1 MEQEQKQTDNTI
13 YLTQLLQLCR
23 RHIWALILWSIGLAL
38 VGWGI
43 ANFVISPK
51 YTSSAQILVNPKSNK
66 DDPNEAYTTQQANM
80 QLVNTYKD
88 IVTSHVILKDAS
100 DRLTNPVR
108 VVKKAKPAKYKTTD
122 GRKVL
127 VRKAQ
132 PAVIE
137 RDGKAYSVSAAAN
150 MQLVNTYK
158 DIVTSHVILKDA
170 SDRLTNPVRVVKKA
184 KPAKYKTTDGR
195 KVLVRKA
202 QPAVIERDGK
212 AYSVSAAQLAK
223 SVSVATQQQ
232 SQVFSVS
239 AKADTPEKAKAEANA
254 VVRSFRD
261 QIPNIMNINNV
272 TILAPATNGV
282 QSSPNVKM
290 FTLAGFVIGLV
301 LTFAVILIREMTNTT
316 VRDDTYLTQDLGLT
330 NLGYVSHFHVSS
342 SFKLIK
348 KNNKSAAKRE
358 QRKRRR
364 V

>member
-13 YLTQLLQLCR
+13 DLTQLLQLCR
-23 RHIWALILWSIGLAL
+23 RHIWALILWSVGLAL

-51 YTSSAQILVNPKSNK
+51 YTSSAQILVNQKSNK
-66 DDPNEAYTTQQANM
+66 NDPNTAYITQQANM

-88 IVTSHVILKDAS
+88 IVTSHVILQDAS
-100 DRLTNPVR
+100 DRLANPVR
-108 VVKKAKPAKYKTTD
+108 VVKKAKPAKYRTNAD
-122 GRKVL
+122 GRRVL

-137 RDGKAYSVSAAAN
+137 RDGKSYSVSA
-150 MQLVNTYK
+150 
-158 DIVTSHVILKDA
+158 S
-170 SDRLTNPVRVVKKA
+170 
-184 KPAKYKTTDGR
+184 
-195 KVLVRKA
+195 
-202 QPAVIERDGK
+202 
-212 AYSVSAAQLAK
+212 QLAK
-223 SVSVATQQQ
+223 NISVNTQQQ

-239 AKADTPEKAKAEANA
+239 ATADTPEKAKAEANA
-254 VVRSFRD
+254 VARSFRD
-261 QIPNIMNINNV
+261 QIPNIMNIDNV
-272 TILAPATNGV
+272 TIVAPATNGV

-301 LTFAVILIREMTNTT
+301 LTSAMILIREMTNTT

-348 KNNKSAAKRE
+348 KNNKPAAKRE

>member
-1 MEQEQKQTDNTI
+1 MEQEQKQKQTDNTI
-13 YLTQLLQLCR
+13 DLTQLLQLCR

-51 YTSSAQILVNPKSNK
+51 YTSSAQILVNQKSNK
-66 DDPNEAYTTQQANM
+66 NDPNTAYITQQANM

-100 DRLTNPVR
+100 DRL
-108 VVKKAKPAKYKTTD
+108 A
-122 GRKVL
+122 
-127 VRKAQ
+127 
-132 PAVIE
+132 
-137 RDGKAYSVSAAAN
+137 
-150 MQLVNTYK
+150 
-158 DIVTSHVILKDA
+158 
-170 SDRLTNPVRVVKKA
+170 NPVRVVKKA

-223 SVSVATQQQ
+223 SVSIATQQQ

-239 AKADTPEKAKAEANA
+239 ATADTPEKAKAEANA
-254 VVRSFRD
+254 VARSFRD
-261 QIPNIMNINNV
+261 QIPNIMNIDNV
-272 TILAPATNGV
+272 TIVAPATNGV

-348 KNNKSAAKRE
+348 NNNKPATKRE

>member
-13 YLTQLLQLCR
+13 DLTQLLQLCR
-23 RHIWALILWSIGLAL
+23 RHIWALILWSVGLAL

-51 YTSSAQILVNPKSNK
+51 YTSSAQILVNQKSNK
-66 DDPNEAYTTQQANM
+66 NDPNTAYITQQANM

-88 IVTSHVILKDAS
+88 IVTSHVILQDAS
-100 DRLTNPVR
+100 DRLANPVR
-108 VVKKAKPAKYKTTD
+108 VVKKAKPAKYRTNAD
-122 GRKVL
+122 GRRVL

-137 RDGKAYSVSAAAN
+137 RDGKSYSVSA
-150 MQLVNTYK
+150 
-158 DIVTSHVILKDA
+158 S
-170 SDRLTNPVRVVKKA
+170 
-184 KPAKYKTTDGR
+184 
-195 KVLVRKA
+195 
-202 QPAVIERDGK
+202 
-212 AYSVSAAQLAK
+212 QLAK
-223 SVSVATQQQ
+223 NISVNTQQQ
-232 SQVFSVS
+232 SQVFAIS

-254 VVRSFRD
+254 VARSFRD
-261 QIPNIMNINNV
+261 QIPNIMNIDNV
-272 TILAPATNGV
+272 TIVAPATNGV
-282 QSSPNVKM
+282 QSSPNVKL

-301 LTFAVILIREMTNTT
+301 LTFAMILIREMTNTT

-348 KNNKSAAKRE
+348 KNNKPAAKRE

-364 V
+364 VQEVTDVTF

>member
-13 YLTQLLQLCR
+13 DITQLLQLCR
-23 RHIWALILWSIGLAL
+23 RHIWALILWSVGLAL

-51 YTSSAQILVNPKSNK
+51 YTSSAQILVNQKSNK
-66 DDPNEAYTTQQANM
+66 NDPNAAYTTQQANM

-88 IVTSHVILKDAS
+88 IVTSHVILKNAS
-100 DRLTNPVR
+100 DHLANPVR
-108 VVKKAKPAKYKTTD
+108 VVKKAKPAKYKTTDD

-137 RDGKAYSVSAAAN
+137 RDGKAYSVSA
-150 MQLVNTYK
+150 
-158 DIVTSHVILKDA
+158 S
-170 SDRLTNPVRVVKKA
+170 
-184 KPAKYKTTDGR
+184 
-195 KVLVRKA
+195 
-202 QPAVIERDGK
+202 
-212 AYSVSAAQLAK
+212 QLAK
-223 SVSVATQQQ
+223 NISVATQQQ

-254 VVRSFRD
+254 VARSFRD

-272 TILAPATNGV
+272 TIVAPATNGV

-316 VRDDTYLTQDLGLT
+316 VRDDTYLTQELGLT
-330 NLGYVSHFHVSS
+330 NLGHVAHFHVSS

-348 KNNKSAAKRE
+348 KSSKPAKRE

>member
-13 YLTQLLQLCR
+13 DLTQLLQLCR
-23 RHIWALILWSIGLAL
+23 RHIWALILWSVGLAL

-51 YTSSAQILVNPKSNK
+51 YSSSAQILVNQKNGRN
-66 DDPNEAYTTQQANM
+66 DPNAAYAAQQANM
-80 QLVNTYKD
+80 QLVTTYKD
-88 IVTSHVILKDAS
+88 IITSHVILQDAS
-100 DRLTNPVR
+100 DRLANPVK
-108 VVKKAKPAKYKTTD
+108 VVKKAKPAKYKTTDD

-137 RDGKAYSVSAAAN
+137 RDGKAYSVSA
-150 MQLVNTYK
+150 
-158 DIVTSHVILKDA
+158 S
-170 SDRLTNPVRVVKKA
+170 
-184 KPAKYKTTDGR
+184 
-195 KVLVRKA
+195 
-202 QPAVIERDGK
+202 
-212 AYSVSAAQLAK
+212 QLA
-223 SVSVATQQQ
+223 SSISVATQQQ

-254 VVRSFRD
+254 VARSFRD

-272 TILAPATNGV
+272 TIVAPATNGV

-316 VRDDTYLTQDLGLT
+316 VRDDSYLSQELGLT
-330 NLGYVSHFHVSS
+330 NLGHVAHFHVSS

-348 KNNKSAAKRE
+348 KSSKPAKRE

>member
-13 YLTQLLQLCR
+13 DLTQLFQLCR
-23 RHIWALILWSIGLAL
+23 RHIWALILWSVGLAL

-51 YTSSAQILVNPKSNK
+51 YSSSAQILVNQKSNK
-66 DDPNEAYTTQQANM
+66 NDPNAAYNTQQANM

-100 DRLTNPVR
+100 DRLANPVR
-108 VVKKAKPAKYKTTD
+108 VVKKAKPAKYRTTDD

-137 RDGKAYSVSAAAN
+137 RDGKAYSVSA
-150 MQLVNTYK
+150 
-158 DIVTSHVILKDA
+158 S
-170 SDRLTNPVRVVKKA
+170 
-184 KPAKYKTTDGR
+184 
-195 KVLVRKA
+195 
-202 QPAVIERDGK
+202 
-212 AYSVSAAQLAK
+212 QLAK
-223 SVSVATQQQ
+223 NISVATQQE

-239 AKADTPEKAKAEANA
+239 AKANTPEKAKAEANA
-254 VVRSFRD
+254 VARSFRD

-272 TILAPATNGV
+272 TIVAPATNVV
-282 QSSPNVKM
+282 QSSPNVKL

-301 LTFAVILIREMTNTT
+301 LTFAVIMIREMTNTT
-316 VRDDTYLTQDLGLT
+316 VRDDEFLTRELGLT
-330 NLGYVSHFHVSS
+330 NLGQIAHFHLSS
-342 SFKLIK
+342 SFTIK
-348 KNNKSAAKRE
+348 KSASMTNRG
-358 QRKRRR
+358 QTKRRR

>member
-13 YLTQLLQLCR
+13 DLTQLLQLCR
-23 RHIWALILWSIGLAL
+23 RHIWALILWSVGLAL

-51 YTSSAQILVNPKSNK
+51 YTSSAQILVNQKSNK
-66 DDPNEAYTTQQANM
+66 NDPNTAYITQQANM

-88 IVTSHVILKDAS
+88 IVTSHVILQDAS
-100 DRLTNPVR
+100 DRLANPVR
-108 VVKKAKPAKYKTTD
+108 VVKKAKPAKYRTNAD
-122 GRKVL
+122 GRRVL

-137 RDGKAYSVSAAAN
+137 RDGKSYSVSA
-150 MQLVNTYK
+150 
-158 DIVTSHVILKDA
+158 S
-170 SDRLTNPVRVVKKA
+170 
-184 KPAKYKTTDGR
+184 
-195 KVLVRKA
+195 
-202 QPAVIERDGK
+202 
-212 AYSVSAAQLAK
+212 QLAK
-223 SVSVATQQQ
+223 DISVNTQQQ
-232 SQVFSVS
+232 SQIFSVS
-239 AKADTPEKAKAEANA
+239 AKSDTPEKAKAEANA
-254 VVRSFRD
+254 VARSFRD
-261 QIPNIMNINNV
+261 QIPNIMNIDNV
-272 TILAPATNGV
+272 TIVAPATNGV

-301 LTFAVILIREMTNTT
+301 LTFAMILIREMTNTT

-330 NLGYVSHFHVSS
+330 NLGHVSHFHVSS

-348 KNNKSAAKRE
+348 NNNKPAAKRE

>member
-13 YLTQLLQLCR
+13 DLTQLLQLCR
-23 RHIWALILWSIGLAL
+23 RHIWALILWSVGLAL

-51 YTSSAQILVNPKSNK
+51 YSSSAQILVNQKSNK
-66 DDPNEAYTTQQANM
+66 NDPNAAYNTQQANM

-88 IVTSHVILKDAS
+88 IVTSHVILKNAS
-100 DRLTNPVR
+100 DRLANPVR
-108 VVKKAKPAKYKTTD
+108 VVKKAKPAKYKTTDD

-137 RDGKAYSVSAAAN
+137 RDGKAYSVSA
-150 MQLVNTYK
+150 
-158 DIVTSHVILKDA
+158 S
-170 SDRLTNPVRVVKKA
+170 
-184 KPAKYKTTDGR
+184 
-195 KVLVRKA
+195 
-202 QPAVIERDGK
+202 
-212 AYSVSAAQLAK
+212 QLAK
-223 SVSVATQQQ
+223 NISVATQQQ

-254 VVRSFRD
+254 VARSFRD

-272 TILAPATNGV
+272 TIVAPATNGV
-282 QSSPNVKM
+282 QSSPNVKL

-301 LTFAVILIREMTNTT
+301 LTFAVIMIREMTNTT
-316 VRDDTYLTQDLGLT
+316 VRDDEFLTRELGLT
-330 NLGYVSHFHVSS
+330 NLGQIAHFHLSS
-342 SFKLIK
+342 SFTI
-348 KNNKSAAKRE
+348 KNNSNMTKRG
-358 QRKRRR
+358 QSKRRR

>member
-13 YLTQLLQLCR
+13 DLTQLLQLCR
-23 RHIWALILWSIGLAL
+23 RHIWALILWSVGLAL

-51 YTSSAQILVNPKSNK
+51 YSSSAQILVNQKSNK
-66 DDPNEAYTTQQANM
+66 NDPNAAYATQQANM
-80 QLVNTYKD
+80 QLVSTYKD

-100 DRLTNPVR
+100 DRLANPVR
-108 VVKKAKPAKYKTTD
+108 VVKKAKPAKYKTTDD

-137 RDGKAYSVSAAAN
+137 RDGKAYSVSA
-150 MQLVNTYK
+150 
-158 DIVTSHVILKDA
+158 S
-170 SDRLTNPVRVVKKA
+170 
-184 KPAKYKTTDGR
+184 
-195 KVLVRKA
+195 
-202 QPAVIERDGK
+202 
-212 AYSVSAAQLAK
+212 QLAK
-223 SVSVATQQQ
+223 NISVATQQQ

-254 VVRSFRD
+254 VARSFRD

-272 TILAPATNGV
+272 TIVAPATNGV
-282 QSSPNVKM
+282 QSFPNVKL

-301 LTFAVILIREMTNTT
+301 LTFAVIMIREMTNTT
-316 VRDDTYLTQDLGLT
+316 VRDDEFLTRELGLT
-330 NLGYVSHFHVSS
+330 NLGQIAHFHLSS
-342 SFKLIK
+342 SFTI
-348 KNNKSAAKRE
+348 KNNSNMTKRG
-358 QRKRRR
+358 QSKRRR

>member
-13 YLTQLLQLCR
+13 DLTQLLQLCR
-23 RHIWALILWSIGLAL
+23 RHIWALILWSVGLAL

-51 YTSSAQILVNPKSNK
+51 YTSSAQILVNQKSNK
-66 DDPNEAYTTQQANM
+66 NDPNTAYITQQANM

-88 IVTSHVILKDAS
+88 IVTSHVILQDAS
-100 DRLTNPVR
+100 DRLANPVR
-108 VVKKAKPAKYKTTD
+108 VVKKAKPAKYRTNAD
-122 GRKVL
+122 GRRVL

-137 RDGKAYSVSAAAN
+137 RDGKSYSVSA
-150 MQLVNTYK
+150 
-158 DIVTSHVILKDA
+158 S
-170 SDRLTNPVRVVKKA
+170 
-184 KPAKYKTTDGR
+184 
-195 KVLVRKA
+195 
-202 QPAVIERDGK
+202 
-212 AYSVSAAQLAK
+212 QLAK
-223 SVSVATQQQ
+223 DISVNTQQQ
-232 SQVFSVS
+232 SQIFSVS
-239 AKADTPEKAKAEANA
+239 ATADTPEKAKAEANA
-254 VVRSFRD
+254 VARSFRD
-261 QIPNIMNINNV
+261 QIPNIMNIDNV
-272 TILAPATNGV
+272 TIVAPATNGV

-301 LTFAVILIREMTNTT
+301 LTSAMILIREMTNTT

-348 KNNKSAAKRE
+348 KNNNKPAAKRE

>member
-13 YLTQLLQLCR
+13 DLTRLFQLCR
-23 RHIWALILWSIGLAL
+23 KHIWALILWSVGLAL

-51 YTSSAQILVNPKSNK
+51 YTSSAQILVNQKNGRN
-66 DDPNEAYTTQQANM
+66 DPNAAYAAQQANM
-80 QLVNTYKD
+80 QLVTTYKD
-88 IVTSHVILKDAS
+88 IITSHVILQDAS
-100 DRLTNPVR
+100 DRLANPVK
-108 VVKKAKPAKYKTTD
+108 VVKKAKPAKYKTTDD

-137 RDGKAYSVSAAAN
+137 RDGKAYSVSA
-150 MQLVNTYK
+150 
-158 DIVTSHVILKDA
+158 S
-170 SDRLTNPVRVVKKA
+170 
-184 KPAKYKTTDGR
+184 
-195 KVLVRKA
+195 
-202 QPAVIERDGK
+202 
-212 AYSVSAAQLAK
+212 QLASSI
-223 SVSVATQQQ
+223 SVTTQQQ

-254 VVRSFRD
+254 VARSFRD

-272 TILAPATNGV
+272 TIVAPATNGV

-301 LTFAVILIREMTNTT
+301 LTFAVIMIREMTNTT
-316 VRDDTYLTQDLGLT
+316 VRDDSYLSQELGLT
-330 NLGYVSHFHVSS
+330 NLGHVAHFHVSS

-348 KNNKSAAKRE
+348 KSSKPAKRE

>member
-13 YLTQLLQLCR
+13 DLTQLLQLCR

-51 YTSSAQILVNPKSNK
+51 YTSSAQILVNQKSNK
-66 DDPNEAYTTQQANM
+66 NDPNAAYKTQQANM

-88 IVTSHVILKDAS
+88 IVTSHVILQDAS
-100 DRLTNPVR
+100 DRLANPVR
-108 VVKKAKPAKYKTTD
+108 VVKKAKPAKYRTNAD
-122 GRKVL
+122 GRRVL

-137 RDGKAYSVSAAAN
+137 RDGKSYSVSA
-150 MQLVNTYK
+150 
-158 DIVTSHVILKDA
+158 S
-170 SDRLTNPVRVVKKA
+170 
-184 KPAKYKTTDGR
+184 
-195 KVLVRKA
+195 
-202 QPAVIERDGK
+202 
-212 AYSVSAAQLAK
+212 QLAK
-223 SVSVATQQQ
+223 NISVNTQQQ

-239 AKADTPEKAKAEANA
+239 ATADTPEKAKAEANA
-254 VVRSFRD
+254 VARSFRD
-261 QIPNIMNINNV
+261 QIPNIMNIDNV
-272 TILAPATNGV
+272 TIVAPATNGV
-282 QSSPNVKM
+282 QSSPNVKL

-348 KNNKSAAKRE
+348 KNNNKPAAKRE

-364 V
+364 VQEVTDVTF

>member
-1 MEQEQKQTDNTI
+1 MEQEKKQTDNTI
-13 YLTQLLQLCR
+13 DLTQLLQLCR

-51 YTSSAQILVNPKSNK
+51 YTSSAQILVNQKSNK
-66 DDPNEAYTTQQANM
+66 NDPNTAYITQQANM

-88 IVTSHVILKDAS
+88 IVTS
-100 DRLTNPVR
+100 P
-108 VVKKAKPAKYKTTD
+108 
-122 GRKVL
+122 
-127 VRKAQ
+127 
-132 PAVIE
+132 
-137 RDGKAYSVSAAAN
+137 
-150 MQLVNTYK
+150 
-158 DIVTSHVILKDA
+158 VILKDA

-223 SVSVATQQQ
+223 SISVATQQQ
-232 SQVFSVS
+232 SQVFLVS
-239 AKADTPEKAKAEANA
+239 ATADTPEKAKAEANA
-254 VVRSFRD
+254 VARSFRD
-261 QIPNIMNINNV
+261 QIPNIMNIDNV
-272 TILAPATNGV
+272 TIVAPATNGV

-301 LTFAVILIREMTNTT
+301 LTFAMILIREMTNTT

-348 KNNKSAAKRE
+348 KNNNKPAAKRE

>member
-51 YTSSAQILVNPKSNK
+51 YTSSAQILVNPKSINS
-66 DDPNEAYTTQQANM
+66 NAVYTTQQ
-80 QLVNTYKD
+80 
-88 IVTSHVILKDAS
+88 
-100 DRLTNPVR
+100 
-108 VVKKAKPAKYKTTD
+108 
-122 GRKVL
+122 
-127 VRKAQ
+127 
-132 PAVIE
+132 
-137 RDGKAYSVSAAAN
+137 AN

-254 VVRSFRD
+254 VARSFRD

-272 TILAPATNGV
+272 TILAPATNGIK
-282 QSSPNVKM
+282 SSPNVKM

-301 LTFAVILIREMTNTT
+301 LTLAVILIREMTNTT

-342 SFKLIK
+342 SFKLIN
-348 KNNKSAAKRE
+348 NNKPAAKRE

>member
-13 YLTQLLQLCR
+13 DLTQLLQLCR
-23 RHIWALILWSIGLAL
+23 RHIWALILWSVGLAL

-51 YTSSAQILVNPKSNK
+51 YTSSAQILVNQKSNK
-66 DDPNEAYTTQQANM
+66 NDPNTAYITQQANM

-88 IVTSHVILKDAS
+88 IVTSHVILQDAS
-100 DRLTNPVR
+100 DRLANPVR
-108 VVKKAKPAKYKTTD
+108 VVKKAKPAKYRTNAD
-122 GRKVL
+122 GRRVL

-137 RDGKAYSVSAAAN
+137 RDGKSYSVSA
-150 MQLVNTYK
+150 
-158 DIVTSHVILKDA
+158 S
-170 SDRLTNPVRVVKKA
+170 
-184 KPAKYKTTDGR
+184 
-195 KVLVRKA
+195 
-202 QPAVIERDGK
+202 
-212 AYSVSAAQLAK
+212 QLAK
-223 SVSVATQQQ
+223 DISVNTQQQ
-232 SQVFSVS
+232 SQIFSVS
-239 AKADTPEKAKAEANA
+239 ATADTPEKAKAEANA
-254 VVRSFRD
+254 VARSFRD
-261 QIPNIMNINNV
+261 QIPNIMNIDNV
-272 TILAPATNGV
+272 TIVAPATNGV

-301 LTFAVILIREMTNTT
+301 LTFAMILIREMTNTT

-342 SFKLIK
+342 SFKLINN
-348 KNNKSAAKRE
+348 NNKPAAKRE

>member
-13 YLTQLLQLCR
+13 DLTQLLQLCR
-23 RHIWALILWSIGLAL
+23 RHIWALILWSVGLAL

-51 YTSSAQILVNPKSNK
+51 YTSSAQILVNQKSNK
-66 DDPNEAYTTQQANM
+66 NDPNAAYITQQANM

-88 IVTSHVILKDAS
+88 IVTSHVILQDAS
-100 DRLTNPVR
+100 DRLANPVR
-108 VVKKAKPAKYKTTD
+108 VVKKAKPAKYRTNAD
-122 GRKVL
+122 GRRVL

-137 RDGKAYSVSAAAN
+137 RDGKSYSVSA
-150 MQLVNTYK
+150 
-158 DIVTSHVILKDA
+158 S
-170 SDRLTNPVRVVKKA
+170 
-184 KPAKYKTTDGR
+184 
-195 KVLVRKA
+195 
-202 QPAVIERDGK
+202 
-212 AYSVSAAQLAK
+212 QLAK
-223 SVSVATQQQ
+223 NISVNTQQQ

-239 AKADTPEKAKAEANA
+239 ATADTPEKAKAEANA
-254 VVRSFRD
+254 VARSFRD
-261 QIPNIMNINNV
+261 QIPNIMNIDNV
-272 TILAPATNGV
+272 TIVAPATNGV

-301 LTFAVILIREMTNTT
+301 LTSAMILIREMTNTT

-342 SFKLIK
+342 SFKLINN
-348 KNNKSAAKRE
+348 NNKPAAKRE

>member
-13 YLTQLLQLCR
+13 DLTQLLQLCR
-23 RHIWALILWSIGLAL
+23 RHIWALILWSVGLAL

-51 YTSSAQILVNPKSNK
+51 YTSSAQILVNQKSNK
-66 DDPNEAYTTQQANM
+66 NDPNTAYITQQANM

-88 IVTSHVILKDAS
+88 IVTSHVILQDAS
-100 DRLTNPVR
+100 DRLANPVR
-108 VVKKAKPAKYKTTD
+108 VVKKAKPAKYRTNAD
-122 GRKVL
+122 GRRVL

-137 RDGKAYSVSAAAN
+137 RDGKS
-150 MQLVNTYK
+150 
-158 DIVTSHVILKDA
+158 
-170 SDRLTNPVRVVKKA
+170 
-184 KPAKYKTTDGR
+184 
-195 KVLVRKA
+195 
-202 QPAVIERDGK
+202 
-212 AYSVSAAQLAK
+212 YSVSAAQLAK
-223 SVSVATQQQ
+223 NISVNTQQQ
-232 SQVFSVS
+232 SQIFSVS
-239 AKADTPEKAKAEANA
+239 ATADTPEKAKAEANA
-254 VVRSFRD
+254 VARSFRD
-261 QIPNIMNINNV
+261 QIPNIMNIDNV
-272 TILAPATNGV
+272 TIVAPATNGV
-282 QSSPNVKM
+282 QSSPNVKL

-301 LTFAVILIREMTNTT
+301 LTFAMILIREMTNTT

-348 KNNKSAAKRE
+348 KNNNKPAAKRE

>member
-13 YLTQLLQLCR
+13 DLTQLLQLCR
-23 RHIWALILWSIGLAL
+23 RHIWALILWSVGLAL

-51 YTSSAQILVNPKSNK
+51 YTSSAQILVNQKNGRN
-66 DDPNEAYTTQQANM
+66 DPNAAYAAQQANM
-80 QLVNTYKD
+80 QLVTTYKD
-88 IVTSHVILKDAS
+88 IITSHVILQDAS
-100 DRLTNPVR
+100 NRLANPVK
-108 VVKKAKPAKYKTTD
+108 VVKKAKPAKYRTTDD

-127 VRKAQ
+127 VRKVQ

-137 RDGKAYSVSAAAN
+137 RDGKAYSVSA
-150 MQLVNTYK
+150 
-158 DIVTSHVILKDA
+158 S
-170 SDRLTNPVRVVKKA
+170 
-184 KPAKYKTTDGR
+184 
-195 KVLVRKA
+195 
-202 QPAVIERDGK
+202 
-212 AYSVSAAQLAK
+212 QLAK
-223 SVSVATQQQ
+223 NISVATQQQ

-254 VVRSFRD
+254 VARSFRD

-272 TILAPATNGV
+272 TIVAPATNGV

-316 VRDDTYLTQDLGLT
+316 VRDDSYLSQELGLT
-330 NLGYVSHFHVSS
+330 NLGHVAHFHVSS

-348 KNNKSAAKRE
+348 KSSKPAKRE

>member
-13 YLTQLLQLCR
+13 DLTQLLQLCR
-23 RHIWALILWSIGLAL
+23 RHIWALILWSVGLAL

-51 YTSSAQILVNPKSNK
+51 YTSSAQILVNQKNGRN
-66 DDPNEAYTTQQANM
+66 DPNAAYAAQQANM
-80 QLVNTYKD
+80 QLVTTYKD
-88 IVTSHVILKDAS
+88 IITSHVILQDAS
-100 DRLTNPVR
+100 NRLANPVK
-108 VVKKAKPAKYKTTD
+108 VVKKAKPAKYRTTDD

-137 RDGKAYSVSAAAN
+137 RDGKAYSVSA
-150 MQLVNTYK
+150 K
-158 DIVTSHVILKDA
+158 
-170 SDRLTNPVRVVKKA
+170 
-184 KPAKYKTTDGR
+184 
-195 KVLVRKA
+195 
-202 QPAVIERDGK
+202 
-212 AYSVSAAQLAK
+212 QLAK
-223 SVSVATQQQ
+223 SVSIATQQQ

-254 VVRSFRD
+254 VARSFRD

-272 TILAPATNGV
+272 TIVAPATNGV

-316 VRDDTYLTQDLGLT
+316 VRDDSYLSQELGLT
-330 NLGYVSHFHVSS
+330 NLGHVAHFHVSS

-348 KNNKSAAKRE
+348 KSSKPAKRE

>member
-13 YLTQLLQLCR
+13 DLTRLFQLCR
-23 RHIWALILWSIGLAL
+23 KHIWALILWSVGLAL

-51 YTSSAQILVNPKSNK
+51 YTSSAQILVNQKSNK
-66 DDPNEAYTTQQANM
+66 NDPNAAYNTQQANM

-100 DRLTNPVR
+100 DRLANPVK
-108 VVKKAKPAKYKTTD
+108 VVKKAKPAKYRTTDD

-137 RDGKAYSVSAAAN
+137 RDGKAYSVSA
-150 MQLVNTYK
+150 
-158 DIVTSHVILKDA
+158 S
-170 SDRLTNPVRVVKKA
+170 
-184 KPAKYKTTDGR
+184 
-195 KVLVRKA
+195 
-202 QPAVIERDGK
+202 
-212 AYSVSAAQLAK
+212 QLAK
-223 SVSVATQQQ
+223 NISVATQQQ

-254 VVRSFRD
+254 VARSFRD

-272 TILAPATNGV
+272 TIVAPATNGV

-301 LTFAVILIREMTNTT
+301 LTFAVILTREMTNTT
-316 VRDDTYLTQDLGLT
+316 VRDDSYLSQELGLT
-330 NLGYVSHFHVSS
+330 NLGHVAHFRVSS

-348 KNNKSAAKRE
+348 KSSKPAKRE

>member
-13 YLTQLLQLCR
+13 DLTQLLQLCR
-23 RHIWALILWSIGLAL
+23 RHIWALILWSVGLAL

-51 YTSSAQILVNPKSNK
+51 YTSSAQILVNQKSNK
-66 DDPNEAYTTQQANM
+66 NDPNTAYITQQANM

-88 IVTSHVILKDAS
+88 IVTSHVILQDAS
-100 DRLTNPVR
+100 DRLANPVR
-108 VVKKAKPAKYKTTD
+108 VVKKAKPAKYRTNAD
-122 GRKVL
+122 GRRVL

-137 RDGKAYSVSAAAN
+137 RDGKSYSVSA
-150 MQLVNTYK
+150 
-158 DIVTSHVILKDA
+158 S
-170 SDRLTNPVRVVKKA
+170 
-184 KPAKYKTTDGR
+184 
-195 KVLVRKA
+195 
-202 QPAVIERDGK
+202 
-212 AYSVSAAQLAK
+212 QLAK
-223 SVSVATQQQ
+223 DISVNTQQQ

-239 AKADTPEKAKAEANA
+239 ATADTPEKAKAEANA
-254 VVRSFRD
+254 VARSFRD
-261 QIPNIMNINNV
+261 QIPNIMNIDNV
-272 TILAPATNGV
+272 TIVAPATNGV
-282 QSSPNVKM
+282 QSSPNVKL

-301 LTFAVILIREMTNTT
+301 LTFAMILIREMTNTT

-348 KNNKSAAKRE
+348 KNNKPAAKRE

>member
-13 YLTQLLQLCR
+13 DLTQLLQLCR
-23 RHIWALILWSIGLAL
+23 RHIWALILWSVGLAL

-51 YTSSAQILVNPKSNK
+51 YTSSAQILVNQKSNK
-66 DDPNEAYTTQQANM
+66 NDPNAAYTTQQANM

-88 IVTSHVILKDAS
+88 IVTSPVILKDAS

-108 VVKKAKPAKYKTTD
+108 VVKKAKPAKYRTNAD
-122 GRKVL
+122 GRRVL

-137 RDGKAYSVSAAAN
+137 RDGKSYSVSA
-150 MQLVNTYK
+150 
-158 DIVTSHVILKDA
+158 S
-170 SDRLTNPVRVVKKA
+170 
-184 KPAKYKTTDGR
+184 
-195 KVLVRKA
+195 
-202 QPAVIERDGK
+202 
-212 AYSVSAAQLAK
+212 QLAK
-223 SVSVATQQQ
+223 DISVNTQQQ
-232 SQVFSVS
+232 SQIFSVS
-239 AKADTPEKAKAEANA
+239 ATADTPEKAKAEANA
-254 VVRSFRD
+254 VARSFRD
-261 QIPNIMNINNV
+261 QIPNIMNIDNV
-272 TILAPATNGV
+272 TIVAPATNGV
-282 QSSPNVKM
+282 QSSPNVKL

-301 LTFAVILIREMTNTT
+301 LTFAMILIREMTNTT

-348 KNNKSAAKRE
+348 NNKPAAKRE

>member
-13 YLTQLLQLCR
+13 DLTQLLQLCR
-23 RHIWALILWSIGLAL
+23 RHIWALILWSVGLAL

-51 YTSSAQILVNPKSNK
+51 YTSSAQILVNQKSNK
-66 DDPNEAYTTQQANM
+66 NDPNTAYITQQANM

-88 IVTSHVILKDAS
+88 IVTSHVILQDAS
-100 DRLTNPVR
+100 DRLANPVR
-108 VVKKAKPAKYKTTD
+108 VVKKAKPAKYRTNAD
-122 GRKVL
+122 GRRVL

-137 RDGKAYSVSAAAN
+137 RDGKSYSVSA
-150 MQLVNTYK
+150 
-158 DIVTSHVILKDA
+158 S
-170 SDRLTNPVRVVKKA
+170 
-184 KPAKYKTTDGR
+184 
-195 KVLVRKA
+195 
-202 QPAVIERDGK
+202 
-212 AYSVSAAQLAK
+212 QLAK
-223 SVSVATQQQ
+223 NISVNTQQQ
-232 SQVFSVS
+232 SQIFSVS
-239 AKADTPEKAKAEANA
+239 ATADTPEKAKAEANA
-254 VVRSFRD
+254 VARSFRD
-261 QIPNIMNINNV
+261 QIPNIMNIDNV
-272 TILAPATNGV
+272 TIVAPATNGV

-301 LTFAVILIREMTNTT
+301 LTFTMILIREMTNTT

-348 KNNKSAAKRE
+348 KNNNKPAAKRE

>member
-13 YLTQLLQLCR
+13 DLTQLLQLCR
-23 RHIWALILWSIGLAL
+23 RHIWALILWSVGLAV

-43 ANFVISPK
+43 AEYVITPK
-51 YTSSAQILVNPKSNK
+51 YSSTAQILVNQKSRNN
-66 DDPNEAYTTQQANM
+66 DPNAAYATQQANM
-80 QLVNTYKD
+80 QM
-88 IVTSHVILKDAS
+88 VT
-100 DRLTNPVR
+100 
-108 VVKKAKPAKYKTTD
+108 
-122 GRKVL
+122 
-127 VRKAQ
+127 
-132 PAVIE
+132 
-137 RDGKAYSVSAAAN
+137 
-150 MQLVNTYK
+150 TYK

-212 AYSVSAAQLAK
+212 AYSVSAAQLASSI
-223 SVSVATQQQ
+223 SVNTQQQ
-232 SQVFSVS
+232 SQVFAIS

-254 VVRSFRD
+254 VARSFRD
-261 QIPNIMNINNV
+261 QIPNIMNIDNV
-272 TILAPATNGV
+272 TIVAPATNGV
-282 QSSPNVKM
+282 QSSPNVKL

-330 NLGYVSHFHVSS
+330 NLGHVSHFHVSS

-348 KNNKSAAKRE
+348 KNNNKPAAKRE